1 MSTVLLNAGFIPLVD
16 AAPLII
22 ARELG
27 FAEEE
32 GLELALRSAPSWSTL
47 RDMLVLGQLEAAH
60 MLAPVPVAMAL
71 GLGGLNTRIDALMVL
86 SVNGNAIGVST
97 ALAGR
102 MRAAGHDFDFKD
114 ARKAGAALIAACEA
128 RPRIG
133 VPFPFS
139 MHAELLYRWL
149 GAMGISV
156 PQELSVKTVPPPLMA
171 EAMAEGEIDAFC
183 VGSPWGSIAV
193 ENGVGELLLPTS
205 AIWNYAPEK
214 VLAVRHDWT
223 ENEPDLTRRLMR
235 AVWRA
240 GRWLDEPANRMT
252 TAEILSRPEYL
263 NVSSEVIDRALTGR
277 MVISP
282 RGEIRDVERYLR
294 FTDHAASFPWRSQA
308 VWIATQMAARM
319 GLDRDAATKVA
330 GGVFR
335 SDLYRMHLRDL
346 GVELPGASER
356 LEGAIDQMT
365 PASAESGTLI
375 LAPDV
380 FFDGQIFDP
389 SANS

>member
-1 MSTVLLNAGFIPLVD
+1 MSTVPLNAGFIPLVD

-32 GLELALRSAPSWSTL
+32 GLDLALRSAPSWSTL

-60 MLAPVPVAMAL
+60 MLAPIPVAMAL

-86 SVNGNAIGVST
+86 SVNGNNIGVSS

-102 MRAAGHDFDFKD
+102 MHAAGYEFDFQD
-114 ARKAGAALIAACEA
+114 AHKAGRALIAACEA

-149 GAMGISV
+149 GALGIAV

-171 EAMAEGEIDAFC
+171 QAMAEGEIDAFC

-205 AIWNYAPEK
+205 AIWGFAPEK
-214 VLAVRHDWT
+214 VLAVRRDWAA
-223 ENEPDLTRRLMR
+223 NEPDLTRRLMR

-240 GRWLDEPANRMT
+240 GRWLDEAANRMT
-252 TAEILSRPEYL
+252 AAEILSRAEYL
-263 NVSSEVIDRALTGR
+263 NVSAEVIERALTGR
-277 MVISP
+277 LVISP
-282 RGEIRDVERYLR
+282 RGDTRSVERYLT
-294 FTDHAASFPWRSQA
+294 FTEHAASFPWRSQA
-308 VWIATQMAARM
+308 VWIAAQMAARM
-319 GLDRDAATKVA
+319 GLDRDAATKA
-330 GGVFR
+330 AREVFR
-335 SDLYRMHLRDL
+335 SDLYRANLRDL

-356 LEGAIDQMT
+356 VEGATQALT
-365 PASAESGTLI
+365 PAPAESGNLI
-375 LAPDV
+375 LAPDL

-389 SANS
+389 HTAK

>member
-1 MSTVLLNAGFIPLVD
+1 MSTVPLSAGFIPLVD

-32 GLELALRSAPSWSTL
+32 GLDLSLRSAPSWSTL

-86 SVNGNAIGVST
+86 SVNGNNIGVSS

-102 MRAAGHDFDFKD
+102 MRAAGYNADFRD
-114 ARKAGAALIAACEA
+114 ADKAGQALLDACEA

-149 GAMGISV
+149 GALGIAV

-205 AIWNYAPEK
+205 AIWGFAPEK
-214 VLAVRHDWT
+214 VLAARHDWT
-223 ENEPDLTRRLMR
+223 TNEPDLTRRLMR

-240 GRWLDEPANRMT
+240 GRWLDEAANRMT
-252 TAEILSRPEYL
+252 AAEILSRTEYL
-263 NVSSEVIDRALTGR
+263 NVSAEVIERALTGR
-277 MVISP
+277 LVISP
-282 RGEIRDVERYLR
+282 RGEIRDVERYLV

-308 VWIATQMAARM
+308 IWIASQMASRM
-319 GLDRDAATKVA
+319 GLDRDAATQVA
-330 GGVFR
+330 RNVFR
-335 SDLYRMHLRDL
+335 SDLYRANLRDL

-356 LEGAIDQMT
+356 LEGAVSSLT
-365 PASAESGTLI
+365 TAPAESGTLC
-375 LAPDV
+375 LAPDS

-389 SANS
+389 SAES

>member
-1 MSTVLLNAGFIPLVD
+1 MSTAPLSAGFIPLVD

-32 GLELALRSAPSWSTL
+32 GLDLSLRSAPSWSTL

-71 GLGGLNTRIDALMVL
+71 GLGGLNTPIDALMVL
-86 SVNGNAIGVST
+86 SVNGNNIGVSSV
-97 ALAGR
+97 LAGR
-102 MRAAGHDFDFKD
+102 MRAAGYGFDFHN
-114 ARKAGAALIAACEA
+114 AVKAGQALLDACEA

-149 GAMGISV
+149 GALGIAV

-171 EAMAEGEIDAFC
+171 QAMAEGEIDAFC

-205 AIWNYAPEK
+205 AIWGFAPEK
-214 VLAVRHDWT
+214 VLAARRDWAA
-223 ENEPDLTRRLMR
+223 NEPDLTRRLMR

-240 GRWLDEPANRMT
+240 GRWLDECANRMT
-252 TAEILSRPEYL
+252 AAEILSRSEYL
-263 NVSSEVIDRALTGR
+263 NVSAEVIERALTGR
-277 MVISP
+277 LVISP
-282 RGEIRDVERYLR
+282 RGDTRSVDRYLT
-294 FTDHAASFPWRSQA
+294 FTEHAASFPWRSQA
-308 VWIATQMAARM
+308 VWIAAQMAARM
-319 GLDRDAATKVA
+319 GLDRDAATKA
-330 GGVFR
+330 AREVFR
-335 SDLYRMHLRDL
+335 SDLYRANLRDL

-356 LEGAIDQMT
+356 LEGATSALT
-365 PASAESGTLI
+365 PAPAESGHLI
-375 LAPDV
+375 LAPDC

-389 SANS
+389 IAPE